1 MAICKVC
8 GVSGAKFCMGCR
20 RRYGGK
26 TVQVVRT
33 TPSPSRA
40 KARRPR
46 RASSPS
52 KARRSAPKR
61 KRSAPRGP
69 KRLSRLAFLRRMR
82 AGKLRKQRE
91 RARGGR

>member
-26 TVQVVRT
+26 TVQVTRT
-33 TPSPSRA
+33 VPSRKA
-40 KARRPR
+40 KARRPRRPR
-46 RASSPS
+46 RASSPR
-52 KARRSAPKR
+52 AAAPRRRAAPKPR
-61 KRSAPRGP
+61 KH
-69 KRLSRLAFLRRMR
+69 LSKQAFLRKMR
-82 AGKLRKQRE
+82 AGKLAAAKR